1 MFKETEILRKLD
13 HENIVK
19 YLGTYNNYIVLE
31 YLDGLTLTNYLK
43 SNKKNQ
49 IFRLTK

>member
-19 YLGTYNNYIVLE
+19 FLGIYKNTIVLE
-31 YLDGLTLTNYLK
+31 FIDGLTLTNYLK
-43 SNKKNQ
+43 SKFKIYYN
-49 IFRLTK
+49 LD